1 MTDHKDV
8 RILSPDQPESAN
20 GGTSALGIYRP
31 GFRYKYETLQFF

>member
-20 GGTSALGIYRP
+20 DGTSALGIYRP
-31 GFRYKYETLQFF
+31 GFRYK